1 MHKISSR
8 WQQFTNLVLR
18 AARLPRQSRG
28 SDSSELIRFYSL
40 NRRWPTSPQVKI
52 EQHNQNF
59 KAQTRKQAFRKQN
72 WCKPKSWKIS
82 VRFSRKRKWL
92 FDLQAILQE
101 THWDPGRL
109 AHTSYRHSSHDSTKT
124 ITKLLLFL
132 ANACFSEWS
141 RLFLWK
147 FVRGSG
153 GGGVNCIN
161 SLAPI
166 FLVIASP
173 LWWKEM

>member
-1 MHKISSR
+1 MPSISAYQCFTTQSGWRREVEINRLLKYSNASQFIYYQWRFISLQLIVMHKVSSR
-8 WQQFTNLVLR
+8 WQQFTNRVLR
-18 AARLPRQSRG
+18 AARLRRQSRG

-101 THWDPGRL
+101 TSKHIEML
-109 AHTSYRHSSHDSTKT
+109 ADWRTQ
-124 ITKLLLFL
+124 
-132 ANACFSEWS
+132 A
-141 RLFLWK
+141 
-147 FVRGSG
+147 
-153 GGGVNCIN
+153 
-161 SLAPI
+161 
-166 FLVIASP
+166 IATH
-173 LWWKEM
+173 LTTAQKQ